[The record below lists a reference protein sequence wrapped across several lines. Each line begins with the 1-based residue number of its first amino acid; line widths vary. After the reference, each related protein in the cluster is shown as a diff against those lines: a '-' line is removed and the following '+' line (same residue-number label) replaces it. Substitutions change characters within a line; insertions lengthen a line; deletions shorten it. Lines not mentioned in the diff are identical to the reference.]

1 MRGSPILRYRERR
14 RRSTPADFGRWGIP
28 DNSAEHNGERK
39 HSGTHENPAA
49 MDRPVIV
56 HTGRDDFAMNGGRES
71 IGAC

>member
-1 MRGSPILRYRERR
+1 
-14 RRSTPADFGRWGIP
+14 
-28 DNSAEHNGERK
+28 
-39 HSGTHENPAA
+39 